1 MSEVWEAARIRVET
15 DPVEPDWRFR
25 LLMDDA
31 VVGEVAEAAADVGIA
46 TEGEEAA
53 EIARLLNEVRLGG

>member
-1 MSEVWEAARIRVET
+1 VK
-15 DPVEPDWRFR
+15 
-25 LLMDDA
+25 DA

-46 TEGEEAA
+46 AEEEEAA